1 MNKAL
6 RIVVVG
12 ARGQL
17 GAAVV
22 HVCRERHEVVA
33 FDRAALDLTD
43 AEAVSSAISAARPDA
58 IVNCAAYN
66 AVDAAEEHPV
76 EAIRA
81 NAIAV
86 RSLVRAAGSAALVH
100 FSSDFVFDGT
110 ADRPYVESDRVN
122 PLGVYAMSKL
132 LGEWLAIDAPRGY
145 VLRVESLFGRA
156 PDAAPARGSVAAI
169 VNALLAGQAPRVFED
184 RTVSPGYVVDI
195 ALATRTLLE
204 RAPAPGLYHCVNG
217 GSCTWLEFAREAARL
232 LGVEARFDVV
242 RFADVTFPAPRPR
255 YCALSNGK
263 LAAAG
268 IVLPSWQDALARYL
282 SGVRDEIADQVTNR

>member
-1 MNKAL
+1 VNQPL
-6 RIVVVG
+6 RIAVVG

-22 HVCRERHEVVA
+22 HVCRERHEVMA
-33 FDRAALDLTD
+33 FDHAALDLTD
-43 AEAVSSAISAARPDA
+43 ADAVFSTITSVRPDA

-76 EAIRA
+76 EALRA

-86 RSLVRAAGSAALVH
+86 RSLVRAAGTAALVH
-100 FSSDFVFDGT
+100 FSSDFVFDGA
-110 ADRPYVESDRVN
+110 ADRPYVETDQVN

-132 LGEWLAIDAPRGY
+132 LGEWLAIEAPRGY

-156 PDAAPARGSVAAI
+156 PDGAAAKGSVAAI

-184 RTVSPGYVVDI
+184 RTVSPGYVLDV

-204 RAPAPGLYHCVNG
+204 REVAPGLYHCVNG
-217 GSCTWLEFAREAARL
+217 GFCTWLEFAHEAADL
-232 LGVEARFDVV
+232 LGIAAQFDSV
-242 RFADVTFPAPRPR
+242 RFADVTFAAPRPQ
-255 YCALSNGK
+255 YCALSNAK

-268 IVLPSWQDALARYL
+268 VVLPSWQDALARYL
-282 SGVRDEIADQVTNR
+282 SGLRDEIAHQVPHR

>member
-1 MNKAL
+1 M
-6 RIVVVG
+6 
-12 ARGQL
+12 
-17 GAAVV
+17 V
-22 HVCRERHEVVA
+22 HVLGERHEVVA

-43 AEAVSSAISAARPDA
+43 PAAVASAIGPIRPNA

-66 AVDAAEEHPV
+66 AVDAAQDHPV
-76 EAIRA
+76 EAMRA

-110 ADRPYVESDRVN
+110 ADRPYQESDRPN

-132 LGEWLAIDAPRGY
+132 LGEWFALEAPRGY

-169 VNALLAGQAPRVFED
+169 VNALIAGQAPRVFED
-184 RTVSPGYVVDI
+184 RTVSPGYVLDV
-195 ALATRTLLE
+195 ASATRTMLE
-204 RAPAPGLYHCVNG
+204 NDVTPGLYHCVNG
-217 GSCTWLEFAREAARL
+217 GACTWLEFAQEAARQ
-232 LGVEARFDVV
+232 LGIEARFDVV

-255 YCALSNGK
+255 YCALSNAK

-268 IVLPSWQDALARYL
+268 IVMPSWQDALARSL
-282 SGVRDEIADQVTNR
+282 ALI